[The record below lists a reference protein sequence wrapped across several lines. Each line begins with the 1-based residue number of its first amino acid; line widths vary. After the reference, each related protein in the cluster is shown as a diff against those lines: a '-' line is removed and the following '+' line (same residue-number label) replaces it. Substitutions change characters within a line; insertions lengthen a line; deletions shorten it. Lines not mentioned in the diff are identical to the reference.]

1 MTDRDIQRQLL
12 TQRLDSARF
21 HLKWHAEAE
30 MIARRC
36 KSEALQEVL
45 ELRRQLHQ
53 LDADQH
59 MPIQVSA

>member
-1 MTDRDIQRQLL
+1 MTDLEAQRQQLEA
-12 TQRLDSARF
+12 RLDSARF

-36 KSEALQEVL
+36 KREALQEVL

>member
-1 MTDRDIQRQLL
+1 MTDLEAQRQQLEA
-12 TQRLDSARF
+12 RLDSAYF
-21 HLKWHAEAE
+21 HLKWNTEAE

-36 KSEALQEVL
+36 KREALQEVL
-45 ELRRQLHQ
+45 ELHRQLHQ